1 MVKKLYF
8 WQTIPKCMFENSNW
22 GKVYTDIS
30 FSLMIIDKLLKL
42 HIKNLL
48 KNGRN

>member
-1 MVKKLYF
+1 
-8 WQTIPKCMFENSNW
+8 MFENSNW